1 MYGTPRCAAGT
12 PGLCA
17 IAEPAPDRKRIVF
30 TAFDPV
36 AGNGAE
42 LRAMDIDPK
51 ADYQWDLSPDGRRIA
66 VVKMTGLY
74 DGSETQASDGPIHIL
89 SLDGRQQ
96 FELVA
101 KGRKNQWQSLDW
113 AADGNGLYVS
123 ADAPG
128 GSVLL
133 YLDLN
138 GYVTE
143 VWKHA
148 SADRGTRGIPSR
160 DGRRLAL
167 LGRNQNSNVWM
178 IQNF

>member
-1 MYGTPRCAAGT
+1 
-12 PGLCA
+12 
-17 IAEPAPDRKRIVF
+17 
-30 TAFDPV
+30 
-36 AGNGAE
+36 
-42 LRAMDIDPK
+42 MDQSI
-51 ADYQWDLSPDGRRIA
+51 S
-66 VVKMTGLY
+66 
-74 DGSETQASDGPIHIL
+74 S

-101 KGRKNQWQSLDW
+101 KGHKNNGNPWIGQP
-113 AADGNGLYVS
+113 DGNGLYVS

-167 LGRNQNSNVWM
+167 LGRNQNSNVG
-178 IQNF
+178 